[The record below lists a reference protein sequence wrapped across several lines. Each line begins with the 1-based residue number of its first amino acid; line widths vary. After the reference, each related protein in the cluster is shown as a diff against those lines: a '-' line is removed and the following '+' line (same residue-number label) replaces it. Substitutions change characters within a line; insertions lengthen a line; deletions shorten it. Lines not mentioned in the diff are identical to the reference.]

1 MCTGVPHSAGE
12 SSSSNDSRERSGSVT
27 PNPIGWNRNSMQQPI
42 CCLCRMSLSAS
53 GSPHRVIG
61 NGGGSGCVVHWPT
74 LFSDYSSFER
84 FLDENGVSVLGPPLF
99 EQTFDSYL
107 SPSLRLDNE
116 TSHRTDPLPQL
127 SLVIPAPIIA
137 GDSGLSSGRQHSP
150 RYYLSKEVN
159 SARYAVDA
167 TRAMAR
173 LSYHSGAEITRE
185 HSVVD
190 PNISIS
196 TDPQVLF
203 VGDQL
208 GIDRLDEF
216 PPLTRPLCTRVQG
229 VSSLLTAPRKTRAA
243 DMPPTSTPQKTVVG
257 TAPASTAFIPRYMS
271 RQQALS
277 DTSASD
283 IVDNFTPTKTP
294 VKPLLSIETGP
305 PPGILSF
312 AGPSQLVTKV
322 RSLNPLFIESANDS
336 DQSSLYKFDFMAQYR
351 DSQVDDRSVA
361 NPEFSRTGRQ
371 ASQAASERE
380 IMSWFDAAASHSTCS
395 LHAVDSYMDVE
406 QATSTT
412 SVPVTRS
419 LDDTTAD
426 ISEFPLLSTV
436 TNIDEKQKRTH
447 SEEEEEED
455 SEDAIGWADVEDGEE
470 ENDVESVKQGALEQ
484 TPEASSASTLRNT
497 TSRPELQPDDAEGEW
512 VTKVKSRRGRLADS
526 FQRSAASLLRNC
538 PSKRSKKNKRI
549 KTVLTFVSTCATGNA
564 LSRNRVQQ
572 KVMSYSDA
580 VAKAA
585 PCVVRPSLT
594 ALCVPGA
601 HQKHSQKQSV
611 RSVEGSSSL
620 TGTQARR
627 IASKAYWVKKLA
639 STSKPRA
646 SFRHT
651 IQLPQCT
658 TRALPISKVK
668 RMVLLYHISTSSE
681 HETSLM
687 SEAMATGN
695 KYYFELHGIAIMP
708 NNVRLT
714 ALSSS
719 CSRAPAKAVSTS
731 CPHTLFVADSQSD
744 CIKTFDMA
752 SMLFHITCLR

>member
-1 MCTGVPHSAGE
+1 
-12 SSSSNDSRERSGSVT
+12 
-27 PNPIGWNRNSMQQPI
+27 MQQPI
-42 CCLCRMSLSAS
+42 CCLCHMCLSSS
-53 GSPHRVIG
+53 GSPRRVIG

-116 TSHRTDPLPQL
+116 TSAHRTDPLPQL

-173 LSYHSGAEITRE
+173 LCYHSGAEITRE
-185 HSVVD
+185 DSVVD

-196 TDPQVLF
+196 TEPQVLF
-203 VGDQL
+203 VDDQL

-216 PPLTRPLCTRVQG
+216 PPLTRPLCTRAQAL
-229 VSSLLTAPRKTRAA
+229 SSLLTAPRKTRAA
-243 DMPPTSTPQKTVVG
+243 DMPPTSTLQTPQKVAVVS
-257 TAPASTAFIPRYMS
+257 APASTSFISRYMS

-283 IVDNFTPTKTP
+283 TVDNFTPSKTP

-322 RSLNPLFIESANDS
+322 CSLNPLFIESANDS

-351 DSQVDDRSVA
+351 DSPVDDRSVA

-426 ISEFPLLSTV
+426 ISEFPLLSAV
-436 TNIDEKQKRTH
+436 TNIDEKQKRTN
-447 SEEEEEED
+447 SEEEEDD

-470 ENDVESVKQGALEQ
+470 ENDESVKQDALEQ

-497 TSRPELQPDDAEGEW
+497 TSRPDLQPDDAGGEW
-512 VTKVKSRRGRLADS
+512 VTKVKGRRGRLADG

-538 PSKRSKKNKRI
+538 PSKRSKKSKRI

-572 KVMSYSDA
+572 KTMSYSDA

-611 RSVEGSSSL
+611 RSVEGTSSL
-620 TGTQARR
+620 TSAQARR

-639 STSKPRA
+639 SASKPRA
-646 SFRHT
+646 PFRHT

-695 KYYFELHGIAIMP
+695 KYFELHGIAIMP

-752 SMLFHITCLR
+752 SMLFHIR